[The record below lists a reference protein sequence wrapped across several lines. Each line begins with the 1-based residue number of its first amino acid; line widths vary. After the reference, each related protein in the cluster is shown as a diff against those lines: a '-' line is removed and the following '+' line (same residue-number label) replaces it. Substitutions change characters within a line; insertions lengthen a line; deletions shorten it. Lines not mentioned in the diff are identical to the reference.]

1 MKLISTKTIKDPLNK
16 CYLEYDPDWTKGVSD
31 ENKVLSFKYYIEQ
44 HAGLRLD
51 FIPKFNQHTYMRFG
65 YELKQVAVIDEPK
78 YLIWL
83 MRWS

>member
-1 MKLISTKTIKDPLNK
+1 MKLISSKTIKDPLNK
-16 CYLEYDPDWTKGVSD
+16 CYLDYDPAWAQGVSD

-51 FIPKFNQHTYMRFG
+51 FIPKINQQTYMRFG
-65 YELKQVAVIDEPK
+65 YELKQVAVVDEPK
-78 YLIWL
+78 YLMWL